1 MKKTTLILSIVLVL
15 TLCFAATGGASS
27 LFDLFNQKE
36 EDTVTISK
44 QEYDSLKKYEKLEE
58 IYQYITQMYYQE
70 PDEKKM
76 MEYAIQG
83 MLSSLDDPYTFY
95 YNPDDWAAMQE
106 DDEGTYVGIGCQLL
120 GNYQEN
126 TVTIT
131 RVFRDT
137 PAEKAGILRGDVLV
151 RVDDIMVDAT
161 TMQEAVN
168 VMRGALGESVEV
180 EVSRGGE
187 NIVFTIIRAENHINR
202 EEHMMLE
209 NNVGYIVLYEFQGD
223 CAEMVAKAVEE
234 LVSAGATS
242 LILDLRD
249 NGGGWV
255 NSAVSIAD
263 IFLDKQLLVYAVDR
277 YGYRD
282 ESWTTDGMVDMPLIV
297 LVNEYSAS
305 SSEILAGGLQN
316 AGRATVMGTQSYGKG
331 IIQYVIALDG
341 EPADGFQFTV
351 AQYYLPDGTVVHKVG
366 ITPDIIVEIPE
377 DVDIAY
383 LQTGDMTDPQLKA
396 AWEEAIRQAEA
407 K

>member
-1 MKKTTLILSIVLVL
+1 MKKTTLILTVVLVL
-15 TLCFAATGGASS
+15 TLSFAATGWASS
-27 LFDLFNQKE
+27 LFDLFNQKD
-36 EDTVTISK
+36 EDTVTISRK
-44 QEYDSLKKYEKLEE
+44 EYDNLKKYEKLEE

-70 PDEKKM
+70 PDKDKM
-76 MEYAIQG
+76 MEFAIQG

-95 YNPDDWAAMQE
+95 YNPDDWAAMKE

-151 RVDDIMVDAT
+151 RVDDIMVDASS
-161 TMQEAVN
+161 MQEAVN

-180 EVSRGGE
+180 EVMRGGE

-223 CAEMVAKAVEE
+223 CAQMVSKAVDE

-255 NSAVSIAD
+255 SSAVSIAD
-263 IFLDKQLLVYAVDR
+263 IFLDKQLLVYSLDR
-277 YGYRD
+277 FGYRD
-282 ESWTTDGMVDMPLIV
+282 ESWTSEGKVDLPLIV

-331 IIQYVIALDG
+331 IIQYVITLDG
-341 EPADGFQFTV
+341 DKDGFQFTV

-366 ITPDIIVEIPE
+366 ITPDIEVKIPE
-377 DVDIAY
+377 DADIAY
-383 LQTGDMTDPQLKA
+383 LQTGDLADPQLKA
-396 AWEEAIRQAEA
+396 AWEEAVRQAEA
-407 K
+407 R

>member
-1 MKKTTLILSIVLVL
+1 MKKTTLILTVVLVL
-15 TLCFAATGGASS
+15 TLSFGATGGASS
-27 LFDLFNQKE
+27 LFDLFNQKD
-36 EDTVTISK
+36 EDTVTISRK
-44 QEYDSLKKYEKLEE
+44 EYENLKKYEKLEE

-70 PDEKKM
+70 PDKDKM
-76 MEYAIQG
+76 MEFAIQG

-95 YNPDDWAAMQE
+95 YNPDDWAAMKE

-151 RVDDIMVDAT
+151 RVDDIMVDASS
-161 TMQEAVN
+161 MQEAVN

-223 CAEMVAKAVEE
+223 CAQMVSKAVDE

-255 NSAVSIAD
+255 SSAVSIAD
-263 IFLDKQLLVYAVDR
+263 IFLDKQLLVYSLDR
-277 YGYRD
+277 FGYRD
-282 ESWTTDGMVDMPLIV
+282 ESWTSEGKVDLPLIV

-331 IIQYVIALDG
+331 IIQYVITLDG
-341 EPADGFQFTV
+341 DKDGFQFTV

-366 ITPDIIVEIPE
+366 ITPDIEVKIPE
-377 DVDIAY
+377 DADIAY
-383 LQTGDMTDPQLKA
+383 LQTGDLADPQLKA
-396 AWEEAIRQAEA
+396 AWEEAVRQAEA
-407 K
+407 Q

>member
-1 MKKTTLILSIVLVL
+1 MKKTTLILTVVLVL
-15 TLCFAATGGASS
+15 TLSFAATGGASS
-27 LFDLFNQKE
+27 LFDLFNQKD
-36 EDTVTISK
+36 EDTVTISRK
-44 QEYDSLKKYEKLEE
+44 EYENLKKYEKLEE

-70 PDEKKM
+70 PDKDKM
-76 MEYAIQG
+76 MEFAIQG

-95 YNPDDWAAMQE
+95 YNPDDWAAMKE

-151 RVDDIMVDAT
+151 RVDDIMVDASS
-161 TMQEAVN
+161 MQEAVN

-223 CAEMVAKAVEE
+223 CAQMVSKAVDE

-255 NSAVSIAD
+255 SSAVSIAD
-263 IFLDKQLLVYAVDR
+263 IFLDKQLLVYSLDR
-277 YGYRD
+277 FGYRD
-282 ESWTTDGMVDMPLIV
+282 ESWTSEGKVDLPLIV

-331 IIQYVIALDG
+331 IIQYVITLDG
-341 EPADGFQFTV
+341 DKDGFQFTV

-366 ITPDIIVEIPE
+366 ITPDIEVKIPE
-377 DVDIAY
+377 DADIAY
-383 LQTGDMTDPQLKA
+383 LQTGDLADPQLKA
-396 AWEEAIRQAEA
+396 AWEEAVRQAEA
-407 K
+407 Q

>member
-1 MKKTTLILSIVLVL
+1 
-15 TLCFAATGGASS
+15 
-27 LFDLFNQKE
+27 
-36 EDTVTISK
+36 
-44 QEYDSLKKYEKLEE
+44 
-58 IYQYITQMYYQE
+58 
-70 PDEKKM
+70 
-76 MEYAIQG
+76 

-95 YNPDDWAAMQE
+95 YNPDDWAAMKE

-151 RVDDIMVDAT
+151 RVDDIMVDASS
-161 TMQEAVN
+161 MQEAVN

-223 CAEMVAKAVEE
+223 CAQMVAKAVDE

-242 LILDLRD
+242 IILDLRD

-255 NSAVSIAD
+255 SSAVSIAD
-263 IFLDKQLLVYAVDR
+263 IFLDKQLLVYSLDR

-282 ESWTTDGMVDMPLIV
+282 ESWTSEGKVDLPLIV

-331 IIQYVIALDG
+331 IIQYVITLDG
-341 EPADGFQFTV
+341 DKDGFQFTV

-366 ITPDIIVEIPE
+366 ITPDIEVKIPE
-377 DVDIAY
+377 DADTAY
-383 LQTGDMTDPQLKA
+383 LQTGDLADPQLKA
-396 AWEEAIRQAEA
+396 AWEEAVRQAEA
-407 K
+407 Q

>member
-1 MKKTTLILSIVLVL
+1 MKKTTLILTVVLVL

-27 LFDLFNQKE
+27 LFDLFNQKD
-36 EDTVTISK
+36 EDTVTISRK
-44 QEYDSLKKYEKLEE
+44 EYDNLKKYEKLEE

-70 PDEKKM
+70 PDKDKM
-76 MEYAIQG
+76 MEFAIQG

-95 YNPDDWAAMQE
+95 YNPDDWAAMKE

-151 RVDDIMVDAT
+151 RVDDIMVDASS
-161 TMQEAVN
+161 MQEAVN

-180 EVSRGGE
+180 EVMRGGE

-223 CAEMVAKAVEE
+223 CAQMVSKAVDE

-255 NSAVSIAD
+255 SSAVSIAD
-263 IFLDKQLLVYAVDR
+263 IFLDKQLLVYSLDR
-277 YGYRD
+277 FGYRD
-282 ESWTTDGMVDMPLIV
+282 ESWTSEGKVDLPLIV

-331 IIQYVIALDG
+331 IIQYVITLDG
-341 EPADGFQFTV
+341 DKDGFQFTV

-366 ITPDIIVEIPE
+366 ITPDIEVKIPE
-377 DVDIAY
+377 DADIAY
-383 LQTGDMTDPQLKA
+383 LQTGDLADPQLKA
-396 AWEEAIRQAEA
+396 AWEEAVRQAEA
-407 K
+407 R

>member
-1 MKKTTLILSIVLVL
+1 MKKTTLILTVVLVL

-27 LFDLFNQKE
+27 LFDLFNQKD
-36 EDTVTISK
+36 EDTVTISRK
-44 QEYDSLKKYEKLEE
+44 EYENLKKYEKLEE

-70 PDEKKM
+70 PDKDKM
-76 MEYAIQG
+76 MEFAIQG

-95 YNPDDWAAMQE
+95 YNPDDWAAMKE

-151 RVDDIMVDAT
+151 RVDDIMVDASS
-161 TMQEAVN
+161 MQEAVN

-180 EVSRGGE
+180 EVMRGGE

-223 CAEMVAKAVEE
+223 CAQMVSKAVDE

-255 NSAVSIAD
+255 SSAVSIAD
-263 IFLDKQLLVYAVDR
+263 IFLDKQLLVYSLDR
-277 YGYRD
+277 FGYRD
-282 ESWTTDGMVDMPLIV
+282 ESWTSEGKVDLPLIV

-331 IIQYVIALDG
+331 IIQYVITLDG
-341 EPADGFQFTV
+341 DKDGFQFTV

-366 ITPDIIVEIPE
+366 ITPDIEVKIPE
-377 DVDIAY
+377 DADIAY
-383 LQTGDMTDPQLKA
+383 LQTGDLADPQLKA
-396 AWEEAIRQAEA
+396 AWEEAVRQAEA
-407 K
+407 R

>member
-1 MKKTTLILSIVLVL
+1 MKKTTLILSVVLVL

-27 LFDLFNQKE
+27 LFDLFNQKD
-36 EDTVTISK
+36 EDTVTISRK
-44 QEYDSLKKYEKLEE
+44 EYENLKKYEKLEE

-70 PDEKKM
+70 PDKDKM
-76 MEYAIQG
+76 MEFAIQG

-95 YNPDDWAAMQE
+95 YNPDDWAAMKE

-151 RVDDIMVDAT
+151 RVDDIMVDASS
-161 TMQEAVN
+161 MQEAVN

-180 EVSRGGE
+180 EVMRGGE
-187 NIVFTIIRAENHINR
+187 NIVFTIVRAENHINR

-223 CAEMVAKAVEE
+223 CAQMVAKAVDE

-255 NSAVSIAD
+255 SSAVSIAD
-263 IFLDKQLLVYAVDR
+263 IFLDKQLLVYSLDR
-277 YGYRD
+277 FGYRD
-282 ESWTTDGMVDMPLIV
+282 ESWTSEGKVDLPLIV

-331 IIQYVIALDG
+331 IIQYVITLDG
-341 EPADGFQFTV
+341 DKDGFQFTV

-366 ITPDIIVEIPE
+366 ITPDIEVKIPE
-377 DVDIAY
+377 DADIAY
-383 LQTGDMTDPQLKA
+383 LQTGDLADPQLKA
-396 AWEEAIRQAEA
+396 AWEEAVRQAEA
-407 K
+407 R

>member
-1 MKKTTLILSIVLVL
+1 MKKTTLILSVVLVL

-36 EDTVTISK
+36 EDTVTISRK
-44 QEYDSLKKYEKLEE
+44 EYENLKKYEKLEE

-70 PDEKKM
+70 PDKDKM
-76 MEYAIQG
+76 MEFAIQG

-95 YNPDDWAAMQE
+95 YNPDDWAAMKE

-151 RVDDIMVDAT
+151 RVDDIMVDASS
-161 TMQEAVN
+161 MQEAVN

-180 EVSRGGE
+180 EVMRGGE

-223 CAEMVAKAVEE
+223 CAQMVSKAVDE

-255 NSAVSIAD
+255 SSAVSIAD
-263 IFLDKQLLVYAVDR
+263 IFLDKQLLVYSLDR
-277 YGYRD
+277 FGYRD
-282 ESWTTDGMVDMPLIV
+282 ESWTSEGKVDLPLIV

-331 IIQYVIALDG
+331 IIQYVITLDG
-341 EPADGFQFTV
+341 DKDGFQFTV

-366 ITPDIIVEIPE
+366 ITPDIEVKIPE
-377 DVDIAY
+377 DADIAY
-383 LQTGDMTDPQLKA
+383 LQTGDLADPQLKA
-396 AWEEAIRQAEA
+396 AWEEAVRQAEA
-407 K
+407 R

>member
-1 MKKTTLILSIVLVL
+1 MKKTTLILTVVLVL
-15 TLCFAATGGASS
+15 TLSFAATGGASS
-27 LFDLFNQKE
+27 LFDLFNQKD
-36 EDTVTISK
+36 EDTVTISRK
-44 QEYDSLKKYEKLEE
+44 EYENLKKYEKLEE

-70 PDEKKM
+70 PDKDKM
-76 MEYAIQG
+76 MEFAIQG

-95 YNPDDWAAMQE
+95 YNPDDWAAMKE

-151 RVDDIMVDAT
+151 RVDDIMVDASS
-161 TMQEAVN
+161 MQEAVN

-180 EVSRGGE
+180 EVMRGGE

-223 CAEMVAKAVEE
+223 CAQMVSKAVDE

-255 NSAVSIAD
+255 SSAVSIAD
-263 IFLDKQLLVYAVDR
+263 IFLDKQLLVYSLDR
-277 YGYRD
+277 FGYRD
-282 ESWTTDGMVDMPLIV
+282 ESWTSEGKVDLPLIV

-331 IIQYVIALDG
+331 IIQYVITLDG
-341 EPADGFQFTV
+341 DKDGFQFTV

-366 ITPDIIVEIPE
+366 ITPDIEVKIPE
-377 DVDIAY
+377 DADIAY
-383 LQTGDMTDPQLKA
+383 LQTGDLADPQLKA
-396 AWEEAIRQAEA
+396 AWEEAVRQAEA
-407 K
+407 Q

>member
-1 MKKTTLILSIVLVL
+1 MKKTTLILTVVLVL
-15 TLCFAATGGASS
+15 TLSFAATGGASS
-27 LFDLFNQKE
+27 LFDLFNQKD
-36 EDTVTISK
+36 EDTVTISRK
-44 QEYDSLKKYEKLEE
+44 EYDNLKKYEKLEE

-70 PDEKKM
+70 PDKDKM
-76 MEYAIQG
+76 MEFAIQG

-95 YNPDDWAAMQE
+95 YNPDDWAAMKE

-151 RVDDIMVDAT
+151 RVDDIMVDASS
-161 TMQEAVN
+161 MQEAVN

-180 EVSRGGE
+180 EVMRGGE

-223 CAEMVAKAVEE
+223 CAQMVSKAVDE

-255 NSAVSIAD
+255 SSAVSIAD
-263 IFLDKQLLVYAVDR
+263 IFLDKQLLVYSLDR
-277 YGYRD
+277 FGYRD
-282 ESWTTDGMVDMPLIV
+282 ESWTSEGKVDLPLIV

-331 IIQYVIALDG
+331 IIQYVITLDG
-341 EPADGFQFTV
+341 DKDGFQFTV

-366 ITPDIIVEIPE
+366 ITPDIEVKIPE
-377 DVDIAY
+377 DADIAY
-383 LQTGDMTDPQLKA
+383 LQTGDLADPQLKA
-396 AWEEAIRQAEA
+396 AWEEAVRQAEA
-407 K
+407 Q